1 MSTPMST
8 PMGTPM
14 GTPMSTP
21 MTPAP
26 STPISR
32 RRLLAAGGA
41 AATLALTNGAAHA
54 QSLPGGT
61 LRMLVGYAPGGG
73 SDVMARFIADKLK
86 DRIGANVVVE
96 NRPGASGM
104 LAGVAMKSAP
114 ADGSVVLFAPTSSTV
129 EQRVTK
135 KSMPFDIDRDIM
147 PITLAGTVSTVYVVS
162 STLGVNTLADYV
174 QWLKANP
181 KLASFG
187 TAAMGSSTHFFG
199 VEIGQAIGIPLQPVA
214 YKGTGPLL
222 TDIVAGHVP
231 AGCGGLTSFLQHQQ
245 SGKVRILAVSSAKRL
260 AAAPDVPTIA
270 ELGYPKLVAE
280 GFYAFYA
287 PAKTPAPVIDALNRG
302 IRAVMEAPE
311 MRQRMLGLG
320 LEVQTGSPAELV
332 DFQAKAVVKF
342 TASMKSAGVEPE

>member
-1 MSTPMST
+1 M
-8 PMGTPM
+8 
-14 GTPMSTP
+14 
-21 MTPAP
+21 
-26 STPISR
+26 
-32 RRLLAAGGA
+32 
-41 AATLALTNGAAHA
+41 
-54 QSLPGGT
+54 
-61 LRMLVGYAPGGG
+61 
-73 SDVMARFIADKLK
+73 
-86 DRIGANVVVE
+86 
-96 NRPGASGM
+96 
-104 LAGVAMKSAP
+104 
-114 ADGSVVLFAPTSSTV
+114 
-129 EQRVTK
+129 
-135 KSMPFDIDRDIM
+135 
-147 PITLAGTVSTVYVVS
+147 
-162 STLGVNTLADYV
+162 
-174 QWLKANP
+174 
-181 KLASFG
+181 
-187 TAAMGSSTHFFG
+187 
-199 VEIGQAIGIPLQPVA
+199 
-214 YKGTGPLL
+214 
-222 TDIVAGHVP
+222 P

>member
-1 MSTPMST
+1 MTTPT
-8 PMGTPM
+8 L
-14 GTPMSTP
+14 
-21 MTPAP
+21 
-26 STPISR
+26 R
-32 RRLLAAGGA
+32 RRFLRAACACGA
-41 AATLALTNGAAHA
+41 AALPLAFTPTARA
-54 QSLPGGT
+54 QWQVPGGT
-61 LRMLVGYAPGGG
+61 LRLLVGYAPGGG
-73 SDVMARFIADKLK
+73 SDVMARFIAERL
-86 DRIGANVVVE
+86 RERLGANVMVE

-104 LAGVAMKSAP
+104 LAAVAMKSAP

-135 KSMPFDIDRDIM
+135 KSMPFDIDRDIV

-199 VEIGQAIGIPLQPVA
+199 VEVGQAIGIPLQPVA

-231 AGCGGLTSFLQHQQ
+231 AGCGGLTSFLQHQH

-260 AAAPDVPTIA
+260 AAAPEVPTIA
-270 ELGYPKLVAE
+270 ELGYPKLVTE
-280 GFYAFYA
+280 GFYGFYA
-287 PAKTPAPVIDALNRG
+287 PAKTPASVIDALNREL
-302 IRAVMEAPE
+302 RAVMEAPE

-320 LEVQTGSPAELV
+320 LEVQTGSPAELA